1 MFRLSGGM
9 RVECGGTSV
18 PIESPPVSGILAALL
33 FAEGRLLH
41 QDRLV
46 EALWDDP
53 PRSARSNVRLYLSR
67 LRRDL
72 AKAGPCAAARLVTQR
87 GCGYGLKAGE
97 DETDLTRFRKL
108 GVRGTTALRD
118 GDPDTA
124 ADVLGEAL
132 ELWQGPVGQGCTAS
146 GRLRA
151 RFQAWDDLCLAV
163 REKYLHAKIVQGHST
178 DLMPELHTIIGAAPF
193 REASWANLIR
203 AVYLSGDVSGALA
216 AWQRVTTMLAEEL
229 GVDPSANI
237 GDLHLAVLRRDD
249 EAVRAYVHPAVV
261 GAEAGCAGS
270 AGR

>member
-1 MFRLSGGM
+1 MFQLSGGV

-18 PIESPPVSGILAALL
+18 RIESPPVSGILAALV

-53 PRSARSNVRLYLSR
+53 PRSAHSNVRLYLSR
-67 LRRDL
+67 LRRHLVEAD
-72 AKAGPCAAARLVTQR
+72 PCVSARLVTQR
-87 GCGYGLKAGE
+87 NCGYGLKVGE
-97 DETDLTRFRKL
+97 DETDLMRFRKL
-108 GVRGTTALRD
+108 AVRGTASLRD

-124 ADVLGEAL
+124 ADILGNAL
-132 ELWQGPVGQGCTAS
+132 ELWQGPVGLGCMAS

-151 RFQAWDDLCLAV
+151 RFHAWDELCLAV
-163 REKYLHAKIVQGHST
+163 REKYLHARIVLGHSA
-178 DLMPELHTIIGAAPF
+178 DLMPELHTVIGAAPF

-216 AWQRVTTMLAEEL
+216 AWQRFTTMLAEEL
-229 GVDPSANI
+229 GVDSSANI

-249 EAVRAYVHPAVV
+249 DAVRMYVHPAVV
-261 GAEAGCAGS
+261 GAEPGCTGS